1 MIKTMLKLLV
11 KLTANFL
18 IRCLVKKYMSRIVW
32 PHMNILLTYRNKHV
46 HIIIYIL
53 VQVLAALSNKACLF
67 PFNFSFSL
75 MGLVRVSDGYTITCI
90 I

>member
-32 PHMNILLTYRNKHV
+32 PHMNILLTYKHKHV
-46 HIIIYIL
+46 HIIIYI
-53 VQVLAALSNKACLF
+53 
-67 PFNFSFSL
+67 FS
-75 MGLVRVSDGYTITCI
+75 
-90 I
+90 